1 MSYLTLEEYNQLG
14 LYTDLTEQQF
24 KKYVRFASAVL
35 DVETRH
41 FYSKHDFETDN
52 PWRKQQ
58 FKRALVAQIDYYIE
72 AGAMTL
78 EGLNSEAQSVQVG
91 RTSLSQ
97 TSNFNASGANEK
109 KETISHEAIMF
120 LNGTGLLSRGVSNA

>member
-1 MSYLTLEEYNQLG
+1 MPYLTYDDYKAMG
-14 LYTDLTEQQF
+14 LNPELTEKEF
-24 KKYVRFASAVL
+24 ERYYRHASATL

-41 FYSKHDFETDN
+41 FYTKHDFLTDN
-52 PWRKQQ
+52 EWRKNQ
-58 FKRALVAQIDYYIE
+58 FKKALVAQIDYYIE

-78 EGLNSEAQSVQVG
+78 EGLNNEAQSVTVG

-97 TSNFNASGANEK
+97 TSNFNASGSNEK

-120 LNGTGLLSRGVSNA
+120 LTGTGLMYRGVS